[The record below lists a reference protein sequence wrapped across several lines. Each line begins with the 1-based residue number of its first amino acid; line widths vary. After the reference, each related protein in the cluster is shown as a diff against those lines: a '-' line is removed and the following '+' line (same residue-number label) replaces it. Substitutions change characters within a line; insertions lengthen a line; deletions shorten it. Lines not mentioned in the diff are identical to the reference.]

1 MLEKIKEFIK
11 EHWEE
16 IILVIGVILI
26 SLLSFAI
33 GYITAKHEEK
43 EPIKIEN
50 SKFEILISKQIQNSN
65 SSNSKYYFVWNIGIC
80 NLEFV
85 SNFEFRI

>member
-43 EPIKIEN
+43 EPIKIEKFQAPSIKFQTNTNDQN
-50 SKFEILISKQIQNSN
+50 SKLFGLL
-65 SSNSKYYFVWNIGIC
+65 GD
-80 NLEFV
+80 
-85 SNFEFRI
+85 

>member
-1 MLEKIKEFIK
+1 MFEKIKKFIK

-33 GYITAKHEEK
+33 GYIVAKQEEK
-43 EPIKIEN
+43 QPIQIEY
-50 SKFEILISKQIQNSN
+50 E
-65 SSNSKYYFVWNIGIC
+65 SSNHWSRGLGSLLS
-80 NLEFV
+80 LET
-85 SNFEFRI
+85 FRKEK

>member
-1 MLEKIKEFIK
+1 MFKKIKEFIK

-33 GYITAKHEEK
+33 GYITAKQEEK
-43 EPIKIEN
+43 QPIQIEYEN
-50 SKFEILISKQIQNSN
+50 SNHWSRDNWSLFS
-65 SSNSKYYFVWNIGIC
+65 
-80 NLEFV
+80 LET
-85 SNFEFRI
+85 FRKEK

>member
-1 MLEKIKEFIK
+1 MFEKIKEFIK

-33 GYITAKHEEK
+33 GYIVAKEEQK
-43 EPIKIEN
+43 QPIQIEY
-50 SKFEILISKQIQNSN
+50 E
-65 SSNSKYYFVWNIGIC
+65 SSNHWSFSNWPLFS
-80 NLEFV
+80 LETFGK
-85 SNFEFRI
+85 EK

>member
-1 MLEKIKEFIK
+1 MLKKIKEFIK

-33 GYITAKHEEK
+33 GYIVAKQEEK
-43 EPIKIEN
+43 QPIQIEY
-50 SKFEILISKQIQNSN
+50 E
-65 SSNSKYYFVWNIGIC
+65 SSNHWSRGNRSLFS
-80 NLEFV
+80 LE
-85 SNFEFRI
+85 NFRKEK

>member
-1 MLEKIKEFIK
+1 MFEKIKKFIK

-33 GYITAKHEEK
+33 GYIVAKQEEK
-43 EPIKIEN
+43 QPIEIEY
-50 SKFEILISKQIQNSN
+50 E
-65 SSNSKYYFVWNIGIC
+65 SSNHWSRGIGSLFS
-80 NLEFV
+80 LEA
-85 SNFEFRI
+85 FRKEK